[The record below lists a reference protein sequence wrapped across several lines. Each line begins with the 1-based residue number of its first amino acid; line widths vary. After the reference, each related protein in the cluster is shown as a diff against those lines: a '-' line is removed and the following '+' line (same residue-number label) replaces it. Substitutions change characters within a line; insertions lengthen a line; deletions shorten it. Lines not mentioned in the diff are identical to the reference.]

1 MARGGRGRR
10 GGRGGGGGG
19 IDTDIFYDSMY
30 SLQVLMPQGL
40 IGNQFIYNG
49 SEAGF
54 ITRVNNMT

>member
-1 MARGGRGRR
+1 MARGRGRR
-10 GGRGGGGGG
+10 GGRGGGGGGG

>member
-10 GGRGGGGGG
+10 GGRGGGGV
-19 IDTDIFYDSMY
+19 DTDIFYDTMY

-54 ITRVNNMT
+54 IARVNSMT